1 MREYI
6 LRRLL
11 LIPFMMLG
19 VSLVTFLS
27 FRIIPGDVVDIHCGI
42 QCSEADRDLI
52 RHEFGLDKP
61 IAEQYGNWVW
71 GIVEPEL
78 HTIAGPLEVPLPKL
92 DLGKSFRG
100 RLDVTTE
107 LDRRMPITVEL
118 MVLTLIFTA
127 VLGVPTGILS
137 AIRPGTIYD
146 AVARFSTIL
155 WLSVP
160 GFYVGTLVVIFG
172 YRWFG
177 WTPPQFGT
185 GYTPFMDDPLI
196 NLEQFMIPSL
206 VLALGSSGLVMR
218 LTRSSML
225 DVLRNDY
232 IRTAWSKG
240 LRERSVV
247 WRHAL
252 KNALIPV
259 VTVLGL
265 EAGALLGGAVL
276 IETIFALNGVG
287 VYVVQAVISREF
299 LVVQSMAFLF
309 AFVYVLTNLTVDV
322 LYAWLDPR
330 IRYA

>member
-11 LIPFMMLG
+11 LIPVMMLG
-19 VSLVTFLS
+19 VSLLTFLT
-27 FRIIPGDVVDIHCGI
+27 FRIIPGDVVDIRCRFE
-42 QCSEADRDLI
+42 CSEEDRDAI

-61 IAEQYGNWVW
+61 WHEQYGRWLLDVAQ
-71 GIVEPEL
+71 PEL
-78 HTIAGPLEVPLPKL
+78 HTVVGPVQVPLPKF
-92 DLGKSFRG
+92 DLGESFDG
-100 RLDVTTE
+100 HLAVTTE
-107 LDRRMPITVEL
+107 LDRRLPITLEL
-118 MVLTLIFTA
+118 MIITVIFTA
-127 VLGVPTGILS
+127 LLGVPTGILS

-146 AVARFSTIL
+146 AIARFSTIV

-172 YRWFG
+172 SKWFG

-185 GYTPFMDDPLI
+185 GYTPFMDDPLV
-196 NLEQFMIPSL
+196 NLEQFLIPSL

-225 DVLRNDY
+225 EVMRNDY

-265 EAGALLGGAVL
+265 EAGGLLGGAVL

-287 VYVVQAVISREF
+287 VYVVQSVITREF
-299 LVVQSMAFLF
+299 LVVQAMAFLF

-322 LYAWLDPR
+322 VYAWLDPR